1 MNRFI
6 RRKTAAITAVVAF
19 GVAGGAYAATSGSSD
34 PTPLTGSITERI
46 SDAAQAK
53 FPGASLVGI
62 ESAPDGSFR
71 ARVRKA
77 DGSQAL
83 LVLDRDL
90 RVTDTREGGPLGPGG
105 PGPGGPGGF
114 HGPGGRG
121 FGDAAA
127 LAKALGVEE
136 SKLRDA
142 LEKVRDAAF
151 GERRD
156 ERVAAIAKALDAKE
170 SDVRAVLE
178 DLRPDPARGGPGRR
192 GGRGPGG
199 HGPGGRG
206 PGEELVSALARK
218 TGKSESAVRTA
229 LRAARP
235 DRGSRPDRDDR
246 LDAVAQ
252 ALAKELGLDAA
263 KVKAALEAQRPK
275 PPARP

>member
-34 PTPLTGSITERI
+34 PTPLTGTVTERI
-46 SDAAQAK
+46 ADAAQAK
-53 FPGASLVGI
+53 YPGATLVGI
-62 ESAPDGSFR
+62 ESAPDGTFA

-77 DGSQAL
+77 DGSQVL
-83 LVLDRDL
+83 LVLDREF
-90 RVTDTREGGPLGPGG
+90 RVTDTREGGPFGH
-105 PGPGGPGGF
+105 GGPGGVRGSG
-114 HGPGGRG
+114 GPG

-142 LEKVRDAAF
+142 LEKVREAAF

-156 ERVAAIAKALDAKE
+156 ERVAAIAKALGAKE

-178 DLRPDPARGGPGRR
+178 DLRPDAGRGGPGRH
-192 GGRGPGG
+192 GRGPGAR
-199 HGPGGRG
+199 GPGG
-206 PGEELVSALARK
+206 ELVRALARK
-218 TGKSESAVRTA
+218 TGRSESAVREA
-229 LRAARP
+229 LRSARP
-235 DRGSRPDRDDR
+235 DRGARPDRDDR

-252 ALAKELGLDAA
+252 ALAKELGIDAA
-263 KVKAALEAQRPK
+263 KVKSALEAQRPK